1 MANGAIKKNIVIYS
15 YDDLDTPAA
24 DIFELYL
31 GDGYNFGDRS
41 ENIPKFH
48 ALYRRLGGAKCRVS

>member
-1 MANGAIKKNIVIYS
+1 VIYS